1 MTSLGY
7 PVTWY
12 AVLVCD
18 NDSSENCDGITR
30 LVDVF
35 INVCV
40 FVNRN
45 KLVELNYY
53 ETAGFSSNV
62 FVVTVH
68 SNVKAHQ

>member
-7 PVTWY
+7 PVTCY

-18 NDSSENCDGITR
+18 NDSSENSNGITR
-30 LVDVF
+30 LMDVF

-62 FVVTVH
+62 NVDTVH

>member
-30 LVDVF
+30 LMDVF

-45 KLVELNYY
+45 KRVELNYNGMV
-53 ETAGFSSNV
+53 GFSSNMNV
-62 FVVTVH
+62 DTVH